1 MTATSSG
8 PEVPHA
14 LDAVDTEALNRRRG
28 RFVPWIIAAFYLTF
42 MTALVGFVFIAYAH
56 PPSETTEDAYAKGLA
71 YNDILARAG
80 AQAQLRWRSDI
91 DYTAGRLRF
100 SLTDHAGQPVTAA
113 RVKAWFVHP
122 GNAVE
127 DRSFDLRDDGEGRYV
142 TDAPLP
148 VKGVWTVHVT
158 AEKAG
163 RQYQSVTTVE
173 VE

>member
-1 MTATSSG
+1 M
-8 PEVPHA
+8 
-14 LDAVDTEALNRRRG
+14 DTEALNRRRG

-71 YNDILARAG
+71 YNDILAKAG